1 MGFSLIIQYSSL
13 YMSASSKYSIS
24 DFSDHLF
31 WDFDRN
37 KISLEQPQAQV
48 VQRVLEYGLLKDW
61 IVLTH
66 LYLLNDIVQTA
77 MKLPTLDCKAMAFL
91 INISGVSKEDFR
103 CYAKV

>member
-1 MGFSLIIQYSSL
+1 
-13 YMSASSKYSIS
+13 MSIYKSYSIA

-37 KISLEQPQAQV
+37 LIHQVKPQAQV

-66 LYLLNDIVQTA
+66 LYSFEDILQTA
-77 MKLPTLDCKAMAFL
+77 MNLRDLDSKAVSFL
-91 INISGVSKEDFR
+91 INLSGVSKEDFR
-103 CYAKV
+103 CYTTRQLIPQHWNF